1 MKMQLELMSKMT
13 NEVNGLKDNVK
24 MLVSKMDSMV
34 GENEARLPAQ
44 PIPNPKAHCGAI
56 SSVDAVTTR
65 SGVMSGPLLP
75 TPKTYVPPAMR
86 PSSSGTPPS
95 TSSEKLKEKEV
106 DNRIETEVEF
116 PGFQT

>member
-1 MKMQLELMSKMT
+1 MEEIMKMQLELMSKMT
-13 NEVNGLKDNVK
+13 NEVNGLKDTVK

-65 SGVMSGPLLP
+65 SGVM
-75 TPKTYVPPAMR
+75 T
-86 PSSSGTPPS
+86 
-95 TSSEKLKEKEV
+95 
-106 DNRIETEVEF
+106 
-116 PGFQT
+116 

>member
-1 MKMQLELMSKMT
+1 MT
-13 NEVNGLKDNVK
+13 NEVNGLKDSLK

-34 GENEARLPAQ
+34 GENAAKLPAQ
-44 PIPNPKAHCGAI
+44 PIPNPKAHSGAL
-56 SSVDAVTTR
+56 SSVDAMATR

-95 TSSEKLKEKEV
+95 ASSEKLKEKEV
-106 DNRIETEVEF
+106 DNQIELNFLVFKQELSLC
-116 PGFQT
+116 